1 MLNRIMLLG
10 LAGLA
15 LPVIIHLIHRQRL
28 RPRMLATIQFLDPQ
42 DVSNAFAPVP
52 RHWLQLLLRLLL
64 MAVLVLLMA
73 RLFVTRDQVGPR
85 TLAVVLDRS
94 MSMQRIA
101 TGGERT
107 LFDECKQQIGELI
120 DTLREGDRMALMLVG
135 DTVAHDTGFTEDPD
149 VLRAALASF
158 EVSDAGDRALVP
170 AVRGAARQLVNRRE
184 VNTCVIV
191 FSDHQRSTYEAYAQ
205 GDDDA
210 KDAAWRQVPMLLVS
224 AGDEPG
230 PNVAVTDA
238 SFSPATVHL
247 GQSATVSATLKNL
260 AEEQR
265 SVDVTLYEND
275 RQGAV
280 RQVVLE
286 PGEQVVLDLEHRF
299 DSPVD
304 TATRVELNDDA
315 LRADNH
321 YFDPMRMKQRTNVL
335 LVAPGEDGAAGAFSG
350 VDLLSYAL
358 NPGDWLAGARTGT
371 HVALRRVTP
380 NVLRQQTLPM
390 YSTVMLY
397 GIDALPADEIEDL
410 LAFVSQGGGLV
421 IIPTAEVNPVR
432 FNDSFAPLLGD
443 LALGTL
449 RNGETTTTID
459 SRETAVG
466 DDMLAPMLRG
476 EWGGIAELSVSAYF
490 ALQQTGAARDVLR
503 TTEGDWLAAT
513 AAVGRGR
520 VYVQLFSCELTDSS
534 VPRSSV
540 FVPMV
545 QRIITSLSQRADD
558 TQADTL
564 RAGETAWL
572 SLPEYRSLGGSVALR
587 GPVEHAFEMSEDD
600 QGVIAVRDV
609 VRAGNYRIEHDAKQ
623 TGRSR
628 WLGVN
633 PVAGE
638 SDLAAAE
645 DATIARALGDGAQR
659 LAFADLGARFSRGH
673 ELFAWL
679 VMLLLG
685 AFVIEALAGAWQAR
699 RSRRVS

>member
-1 MLNRIMLLG
+1 MLNPIMLLG

-101 TGGERT
+101 AGGERT
-107 LFDECKQQIGELI
+107 LFDEHKQQIGELI
-120 DTLREGDRMALMLVG
+120 DTLGEGDRMALMLVG

-158 EVSDAGDRALVP
+158 EVSDAGDRAFVP
-170 AVRGAARQLVNRRE
+170 AVRAAARQLVNRRE

-191 FSDHQRSTYEAYAQ
+191 FSDHQRSTYEPYTR
-205 GDDDA
+205 GDDEPA
-210 KDAAWRQVPMLLVS
+210 DAAWRQVPVLLVS
-224 AGDEPG
+224 AADEVG
-230 PNVAVTDA
+230 PNVALTDA
-238 SFSPATVHL
+238 SFSPQAVHL

-260 AEEQR
+260 ADEQR

-286 PGEQVVLDLEHRF
+286 PGEQVVVDLEHRF

-304 TATRVELNDDA
+304 TATRIELNDDV
-315 LRADNH
+315 LRADNR
-321 YFDPMRMKQRTNVL
+321 YFDPMRMQQRTNVL
-335 LVAPGEDGAAGAFSG
+335 LVAPGDEGEVGAFSG

-397 GIDALPADEIEDL
+397 GIDALPAEEVEDL
-410 LAFVSQGGGLV
+410 LAFVSQGGGLA
-421 IIPTAEVNPVR
+421 IIPTAEVNPVT
-432 FNDSFAPLLGD
+432 FNDSFAPLLAG

-449 RNGETTTTID
+449 RNGETTAALD
-459 SRETAVG
+459 SRENAVG
-466 DDMLAPMLRG
+466 NDMLAPMLRG
-476 EWGGIAELSVSAYF
+476 EWGGTAELSVSAYF
-490 ALQQTGAARDVLR
+490 GLQQSGAARDVLR
-503 TTEGDWLAAT
+503 TTDGDWLAAT
-513 AAVGRGR
+513 MPIGRGH

-545 QRIITSLSQRADD
+545 QRVITALSRRADD
-558 TQADTL
+558 AQADTL
-564 RAGETAWL
+564 RAGQSAWL
-572 SLPEYRSLGGSVALR
+572 ALPEYRSLGGSVALR
-587 GPVEHAFEMSEDD
+587 GPAEHRFDLSEDD
-600 QGVIAVRDV
+600 QGIVAVRDV
-609 VRAGNYRIEHDAKQ
+609 VRAGAYRIEHDAKQ

-638 SDLAAAE
+638 SNLAAAE
-645 DATIARALGDGAQR
+645 DATITRVLGSGAQR
-659 LAFADLGARFSRGH
+659 LAFDDLDAHFSRGH
-673 ELFAWL
+673 ELFTWL
-679 VMLLLG
+679 VMVLLG
-685 AFVIEALAGAWQAR
+685 AFAIEALAGAWQAR